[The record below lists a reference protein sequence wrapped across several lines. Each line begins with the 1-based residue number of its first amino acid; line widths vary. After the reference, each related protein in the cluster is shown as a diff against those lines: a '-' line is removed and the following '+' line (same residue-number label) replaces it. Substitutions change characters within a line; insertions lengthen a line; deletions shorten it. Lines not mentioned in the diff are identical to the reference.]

1 MIIFLTSSPG
11 GHTWEQPVKPVP
23 HDESNGFIDNLRK
36 FWKKDARVLF
46 IASDPDNYD
55 NNDFMADI
63 FSRNIPM
70 SGLGLSGIDVCDYRN
85 ADIDKESLIRDDFLI
100 LSGGHVATEESFI

>member
-23 HDESNGFIDNLRK
+23 LDESNGFIDNLRK

-63 FSRNIPM
+63 FLQEHTYERTWTF
-70 SGLGLSGIDVCDYRN
+70 GDRCL
-85 ADIDKESLIRDDFLI
+85 
-100 LSGGHVATEESFI
+100 